1 MKHNIKTHLIKELLN
16 ASTSQLAPAT
26 LEKLRGARSL
36 ALEHQRTRRSAPVLA
51 WLGHHGG
58 QNESF
63 HMSKAMAWVVAALFV
78 VVLISGASYW
88 QSYTTEHEICDVD
101 ISILTGDLP
110 IHVYVD

>member
-1 MKHNIKTHLIKELLN
+1 MRYNIKIKDLLD
-16 ASTSQLAPAT
+16 ASTSQLDPAT

-51 WLGHHGG
+51 WLGHGSH
-58 QNESF
+58 NDSF
-63 HMSKAMAWVVAALFV
+63 HMSKSMGWAIAVLFAV
-78 VVLISGASYW
+78 FLISGASYW
-88 QSYTTEHEICDVD
+88 HSYTTEHEICDVD